1 VRYRAVFFD
10 AGETILHPH
19 PSFPELLSMV
29 LAEQGHDGIDPED
42 IRARSKVVSER
53 FFAAARAG
61 QTWSTSPE
69 RSREFWG
76 GLYREL
82 LGEMGVA
89 WSSDLGEALYATFTD
104 VAHYRLFSDVE
115 ETLGALANDG
125 YEIGLISNF
134 EEWLE
139 LLLEH
144 LGVTRSFEVRVISG
158 VEGVEKPDPAI
169 FRLALERAGVE
180 ASEAVYVGDSLEFDV
195 EPATAV
201 GMLGVLLDRRDR
213 YPEATCP
220 RIGSLGELRDLL
232 ARTEAPA

>member
-1 VRYRAVFFD
+1 MSFQVIFFD

-19 PSFPELLSMV
+19 PSFPELLSIV
-29 LAEQGHDGIDPED
+29 LAEHGHDGIEPED
-42 IRARSKVVSER
+42 VRARSKVVSER

-69 RSREFWG
+69 VSREFWG

-82 LGEMGVA
+82 LGEMGLP
-89 WSSDLGEALYATFTD
+89 WTTELGEALYATFTD
-104 VAHYRLFSDVE
+104 VSHYRLFSEVE
-115 ETLGALANDG
+115 DSLEALASDG
-125 YEIGLISNF
+125 YELGLISNF

-144 LGVTRSFEVRVISG
+144 LGVTRFFEVRVISG

-180 ASEAVYVGDSLEFDV
+180 ASDAVYVGDSLEFDV
-195 EPATAV
+195 EPATAL

-213 YPEATCP
+213 YPDAACP
-220 RIGSLGELRDLL
+220 RIGSLAELAGLL